1 MQRGLLGAIS
11 ECVARVAAGSLATGL
26 VLTACTHAPHDP
38 AMGDRLPARLRIEV
52 THSGEVHDGP
62 LTGRLFLALSPSAEP
77 EPRIAAYNSAR
88 QRDGRVPFFAADV
101 AGVGPGDVMV
111 IETEADGYP
120 YAHLGAVPPG
130 DYWVQAL
137 VHVYT
142 EFHRQ
147 DGHVIWAPGDQWEG
161 QGWAF
166 SPGNLV
172 STPRR
177 VSVDPASDRPIR
189 LVLTDV
195 IPPIDA
201 PPDTERVKRVRLE
214 SRILSEWWG
223 HPMYLGAVV
232 LLPRGYEDH
241 PELRYP
247 AVFEAGHFSLEPA
260 FGFTTE
266 PPSGVPG
273 LFAQMLRESGGMRE
287 SGYDFQQTWTADDF
301 PRVIAVTL
309 QHPTPFFDDSYGLN
323 SANNGPYG
331 DAIHQE
337 LIPYLEEHFRMIGEP
352 YARVLTG
359 GSTGGWI
366 SLALQV
372 HYPRLYGG
380 TWTFYPDSVD
390 FRRYQLIDI
399 YEDASA
405 FLVPNAVPGAPERM
419 FQRTIEGQPVG
430 SVRQL
435 SQLEQAQGSRGRSG
449 GQIDAWNAA
458 YGPTGEDGY
467 PRRVWDLET
476 GVIDRDVAFYMRD
489 NGYDLRHYLEENWRR
504 IGPDLVG
511 KIRIYNPEMDQ
522 FYLPYAVY
530 LLEDFLEGT
539 TDPHYGGEIVHG
551 RPMKGHG
558 WSPFTNAELVR
569 RMADHIAGNAPAGAS
584 LAWYAGGR

>member
-1 MQRGLLGAIS
+1 MIRP
-11 ECVARVAAGSLATGL
+11 VARALWTLSTGL
-26 VLTACTHAPHDP
+26 ILTGCTDAPPDP
-38 AMGDRLPARLRIEV
+38 AMGDRPPARLRIEV
-52 THSGEVHDGP
+52 THSADVHDGP
-62 LTGRLFLALSPSAEP
+62 LTGRLFLALSPSAES

-101 AGVGPGDVMV
+101 AGVAPADVMV
-111 IETEADGYP
+111 IDADAVGYP
-120 YAHLGAVPPG
+120 YTRLDALPAG

-142 EFHRQ
+142 EFHRR
-147 DGHVIWAPGDQWEG
+147 DGNVIWAPRDQWEG
-161 QGWAF
+161 QRWAF

-172 STPRR
+172 SAPRR
-177 VSVDPASDRPIR
+177 VAVDPASDTPIR
-189 LVLTDV
+189 LRLTET
-195 IPPIDA
+195 IPAIEA
-201 PPDTERVKRVRLE
+201 PADTGWVKRIRIE

-223 HPMYLGAVV
+223 QPMHLGAVV
-232 LLPRGYEDH
+232 LLPRGYDDH

-247 AVFEAGHFSLEPA
+247 VVFEAGHFSLDPA

-266 PPSGVPG
+266 PPSGGPE
-273 LFAQMLRESGGMRE
+273 LFAQLLREAGGMRE
-287 SGYDFQQTWTADDF
+287 SGYEFQQAWTADDF

-337 LIPYLEEHFRMIGEP
+337 LIPYLEEQFRMIGEP

-366 SLALQV
+366 ALASQI
-372 HYPRLYGG
+372 HYPRFYGG
-380 TWTFYPDSVD
+380 TWVFNPDSVD
-390 FRRYQLIDI
+390 FRRYQLINI
-399 YEDASA
+399 YEDANA

-435 SQLEQAQGSRGRSG
+435 SQLERAQGSRGRSG

-458 YGPTGEDGY
+458 YGPLGDDGY

-476 GVIDRDVAFYMRD
+476 GAIDREAAFYMRD
-489 NGYDLRHYLEENWRR
+489 NGYDVRHYLSENWSR

-530 LLEDFLEGT
+530 LLEEFLEGT
-539 TDPHYGGEIVHG
+539 TNPHYGGEIVHG

-569 RMADHIAGNAPAGAS
+569 RMAAHVAGNAPAGA
-584 LAWYAGGR
+584 APVCC